1 MDGIEPIDDGPS
13 PCRQAALAYSRVI
26 FAVDEFM
33 ATATD
38 ARLNWVATSIALLR
52 PTLCCETG
60 SYRSMSSLICEV
72 EESPQY

>member
-38 ARLNWVATSIALLR
+38 ARLNWVATSIALQLTSVR
-52 PTLCCETG
+52 QLTLPEIG
-60 SYRSMSSLICEV
+60 GQLGVSEKL
-72 EESPQY
+72 